1 MHWHA
6 RYPGMCG
13 TLGGLPRPLCF
24 VVFVFFGVISAVMVR
39 EFNYAAK
46 KCLRQSDYC
55 SIILFMTAIL
65 KAIFDSPLKHGV
77 IPASGGLAARVVSI
91 SSKRTPAELNRA
103 FVSRL
108 EAKGDFYK
116 GYQIQQTPSGEF
128 FSTLDKDSWYETKMQ
143 CKRAIDS
150 FLKGRAA

>member
-1 MHWHA
+1 M
-6 RYPGMCG
+6 
-13 TLGGLPRPLCF
+13 
-24 VVFVFFGVISAVMVR
+24 
-39 EFNYAAK
+39 K
-46 KCLRQSDYC
+46 
-55 SIILFMTAIL
+55 AIL
-65 KAIFDSPLKHGV
+65 KAIFDSPIKHGV

-108 EAKGDFYK
+108 EAKGGDFYK
-116 GYQIQQTPSGEF
+116 GYQIQQTTSGEF
-128 FSTLDKDSWYETKMQ
+128 FSSLDKDSWYETKMQ